1 MEKIKNRWKTSDK
14 NCIMLFLIAIVIF
27 MVMAVLAPSSFLGI
41 KNIQGMCTQFPEFG
55 LISLGMMLAMISG
68 GIDLSLV
75 GIANFAGIFAAYIMV
90 KMGGSISSILL
101 GIAAALLVGVI
112 CGCFNG
118 FMIGYLQIPAMLV
131 TLCGLQLYTGC
142 GLIITKGPAIT
153 GLPDTFSV
161 IGNGTL
167 LGVPIAF
174 LIFLA
179 GVTLTWFLLHSTVY
193 GQHVRYMGTN
203 STASRYSGI
212 NNLAVTVKTYLIS
225 GVLGSLSG
233 LIMISRYNSAKTDY
247 GSSYTLL
254 SLLIVVL
261 GGTNPD
267 GGKGSVQGVVLS
279 VIVLQLVS
287 SAFNIMRVDSSL
299 KTFVW
304 GVILIAVIVMGK
316 MIDKRNAKS
325 A

>member
-1 MEKIKNRWKTSDK
+1 MEKIKKHLKDLNK
-14 NCIMLFLIAIVIF
+14 NSTMLFLIAICIF
-27 MVMAVLAPSSFLGI
+27 GVMAILEPSSFLGI

-75 GIANFAGIFAAYIMV
+75 GIANFSGIVAADIMV
-90 KMGGSISSILL
+90 KTGGSLFGIIL
-101 GIAAALLVGVI
+101 GCGAAIVVGAV

-118 FMIGYLQIPAMLV
+118 YMIGFLQIPAMLV

-142 GLIITKGPAIT
+142 GMIITKGPAIT
-153 GLPDTFSV
+153 GLPSAYSV
-161 IGNGTL
+161 LGNGTVAGIPIVFL
-167 LGVPIAF
+167 VFIAVALGVAF
-174 LIFLA
+174 LLK
-179 GVTLTWFLLHSTVY
+179 LTIY

-203 STASRYSGI
+203 ATASKYSGI
-212 NNLAVTVKTYLIS
+212 YNLSVTMKTYLIS
-225 GVLGSLSG
+225 GVLGSLAG

-267 GGKGSVQGVVLS
+267 GGKGNVTGVVLS

-287 SAFNIMRVDSSL
+287 SAFNIMRVESSL

-304 GVILIAVIVMGK
+304 GIILIVVIVLGQIENNRK
-316 MIDKRNAKS
+316 IKS
-325 A
+325 

>member
-1 MEKIKNRWKTSDK
+1 MEKIKKHLKDLNK
-14 NCIMLFLIAIVIF
+14 NSTMLFLIAICIF
-27 MVMAVLAPSSFLGI
+27 GVMAILEPSSFLGI

-75 GIANFAGIFAAYIMV
+75 GIANFSGIVAADIMV
-90 KMGGSISSILL
+90 KTGGSLFGIML
-101 GIAAALLVGVI
+101 GCGAAIVVGAV

-118 FMIGYLQIPAMLV
+118 YMIGFLQIPAMLV

-142 GLIITKGPAIT
+142 GMIITKGPAIT
-153 GLPDTFSV
+153 GLPSV
-161 IGNGTL
+161 YSVLGNGTVAGIPIVFL
-167 LGVPIAF
+167 VFIAVALGVAF
-174 LIFLA
+174 LLK
-179 GVTLTWFLLHSTVY
+179 LTIY

-203 STASRYSGI
+203 ATASKYSGI
-212 NNLAVTVKTYLIS
+212 YNLSVTMKTYLIS
-225 GVLGSLSG
+225 GVLGSLAG

-267 GGKGSVQGVVLS
+267 GGKGNVTGVVLS

-287 SAFNIMRVDSSL
+287 SAFNIMRVESSL

-304 GVILIAVIVMGK
+304 GIILIVVIVLGQIENNRK
-316 MIDKRNAKS
+316 IKS
-325 A
+325 

>member
-1 MEKIKNRWKTSDK
+1 MENLRNRLKDSDK
-14 NCIMLFLIAIVIF
+14 NSMMLFLIAVIIF
-27 MVMAVLAPSSFLGI
+27 LIMAALAPSSFLGV

-55 LISLGMMLAMISG
+55 LISFGMMLAMISG

-75 GIANFAGIFAAYIMV
+75 GIANFAGIVAAWIMIH
-90 KMGGSISSILL
+90 MNGSGISVIL
-101 GIAAALLVGVI
+101 GVTAAVAVGAL

-118 FMIGYLQIPAMLV
+118 FMIGYLQVPPMLV

-142 GLIITKGPAIT
+142 GLMITKGPALT
-153 GLPDTFSV
+153 GLPEVYSFL
-161 IGNGTL
+161 GNGTL
-167 LGVPIAF
+167 FGVPAAF
-174 LIFLA
+174 LIFIAAAALVA
-179 GVTLTWFLLHSTVY
+179 YLLRSTVY

-203 STASRYSGI
+203 AGASRYSGI
-212 NNLAVTVKTYLIS
+212 NNLKVTVKTYAVS
-225 GVLGSLSG
+225 GILGSLAG

-267 GGKGSVQGVVLS
+267 GGKGSTVGVLLS

-304 GVILIAVIVMGK
+304 GLILLIVIVIGQIGNKRK
-316 MIDKRNAKS
+316 MKHA
-325 A
+325 

>member
-1 MEKIKNRWKTSDK
+1 MEKIQNRLRSSDK
-14 NCIMLFLIAIVIF
+14 NSMMLFLIAVVIF
-27 MVMAVLAPSSFLGI
+27 LVMGILEPSSFLGI
-41 KNIQGMCTQFPEFG
+41 KNIQGMCTQLPEFG
-55 LISLGMMLAMISG
+55 LIAFGMMLAMISG

-75 GIANFAGIFAAYIMV
+75 GIANFAGIVSASIIV
-90 KMGGSISSILL
+90 RMGGGGFSILA
-101 GIAAALLVGVI
+101 GCIAAIVVGAV

-142 GLIITKGPAIT
+142 GLMITKGPAIT
-153 GLPDTFSV
+153 GLPEAYSFL
-161 IGNGTL
+161 GNGMI
-167 LGVPIAF
+167 LGVPVAF
-174 LIFLA
+174 LIFIAA
-179 GVTLTWFLLHSTVY
+179 GVVVYFLLRSTIY

-203 STASRYSGI
+203 SMASRYSGI
-212 NNLAVTVKTYLIS
+212 NNLAVTIKTYMMS
-225 GVLGSLSG
+225 GILGSLAG
-233 LIMISRYNSAKTDY
+233 LIMVSRYNSAKTDY

-267 GGKGSVQGVVLS
+267 GGKGSAIGVFLS
-279 VIVLQLVS
+279 VVVLQLVS

-304 GVILIAVIVMGK
+304 GVILIIVIVAEQLGNKRRM
-316 MIDKRNAKS
+316 RNA
-325 A
+325 

>member
-1 MEKIKNRWKTSDK
+1 MENIKSRLKNSDK
-14 NCIMLFLIAIVIF
+14 NSMMLLLIAVLIF
-27 MVMAVLAPSSFLGI
+27 GVMAVLAPSSFLGI

-55 LISLGMMLAMISG
+55 LISFGMMLAMISG

-75 GIANFAGIFAAYIMV
+75 GIANFSGITAAYIMV
-90 KMGGSISSILL
+90 KMGGGPVSIPL
-101 GIAAALLVGVI
+101 GCIAAVIVGAL

-142 GLIITKGPAIT
+142 GLMITKGPAIT
-153 GLPDTFSV
+153 GLPEGYS
-161 IGNGTL
+161 ILGNGTL
-167 LGVPIAF
+167 AGVPIAF
-174 LIFLA
+174 ILFILGA
-179 GVTLTWFLLHSTVY
+179 LLVSFLLRSTVY

-203 STASRYSGI
+203 SMASRYSGI
-212 NNLAVTVKTYLIS
+212 NNLAVTIKTYAVS
-225 GVLGSLSG
+225 GVLGSLAG
-233 LIMISRYNSAKTDY
+233 LIMVSRYNSAKTDY

-267 GGKGSVQGVVLS
+267 GGKGSAVGVLLS

-304 GVILIAVIVMGK
+304 GVILIVVIVIGQ
-316 MIDKRNAKS
+316 IGGRKRGRE
-325 A
+325 